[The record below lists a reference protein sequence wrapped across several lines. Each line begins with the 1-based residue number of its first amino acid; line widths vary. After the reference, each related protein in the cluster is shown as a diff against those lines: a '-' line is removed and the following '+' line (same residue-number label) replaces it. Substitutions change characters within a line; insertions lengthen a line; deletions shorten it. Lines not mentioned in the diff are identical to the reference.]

1 MRRGIIDIHAH
12 ILPGVD
18 DGARDLEES
27 LKMVGMAAAQGDR
40 DHCDTPWARPK
51 RSGDSG
57 KKILPPPGRG
67 AEALAGYLDCPGP
80 GIALPGGAG

>member
-27 LKMVGMAAAQGDR
+27 LKMVGMAAAQGV
-40 DHCDTPWARPK
+40 T
-51 RSGDSG
+51 
-57 KKILPPPGRG
+57 
-67 AEALAGYLDCPGP
+67 
-80 GIALPGGAG
+80 GINA